1 MTMLYIFEKS
11 IESSITISLMAT
23 QTIAGIDNYKE
34 YFMTCSLSSSSFLF
48 LILVI
53 ELLQLLG
60 TGVDYYIH
68 INRC

>member
-1 MTMLYIFEKS
+1 
-11 IESSITISLMAT
+11 MAT

-34 YFMTCSLSSSSFLF
+34 YFMTCSLSSLSFLF